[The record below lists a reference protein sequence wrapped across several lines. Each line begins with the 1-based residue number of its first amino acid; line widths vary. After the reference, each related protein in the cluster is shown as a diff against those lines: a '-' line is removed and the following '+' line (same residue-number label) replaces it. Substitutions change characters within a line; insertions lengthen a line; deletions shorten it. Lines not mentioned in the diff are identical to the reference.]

1 LIFAAPPLPFA
12 AGAMDILV
20 CGGSGQV
27 GIELRRQLW
36 PAGVH
41 VFAPGREML
50 DLEDENSVARTMAAR
65 RWACVVNVAA
75 FTAVDRAEAEISQAW
90 RLNAWAPALLAHE
103 AAKLGIPIV
112 HVSTDYVFD
121 GASQEP
127 YRPLDPVHPL
137 SVYGASKEGGEQA
150 VRTANPRHVILRTAW
165 VVSANRTN
173 FVKTMLKLAKNR
185 DSLRVVD
192 DQVGCPT
199 SARDLAGAIRT
210 VVLHH
215 IAGDGDGPCG
225 TYHFV
230 NAGST
235 TWFDFARTIMAG
247 ARHRGACSVPVEP
260 IRTAHY
266 KTAARRPLNSV
277 LSTDTLTRDFGIRP
291 RAWPIALDEILDVLV
306 EPLVTAGQ

>member
-1 LIFAAPPLPFA
+1 MNILI
-12 AGAMDILV
+12 

-27 GIELRRQLW
+27 GIELRRLSW

-41 VFAPGREML
+41 VYAPGRDIL
-50 DLEDENSVARTMAAR
+50 DLENEHSVVGVMTSQ

-75 FTAVDRAEAEISQAW
+75 FTAVDRAETEISHAW

-103 AAKLGIPIV
+103 SAKLGIPIV

-121 GASQEP
+121 GKSREP

-150 VRTANPRHVILRTAW
+150 VRTANARHVILRTAW
-165 VVSANRTN
+165 VVSANRNN
-173 FVKTMLKLAKNR
+173 FVKTMLRLAESL

-199 SARDLAGAIRT
+199 SARDLAEAIRI

-215 IAGDGDGPCG
+215 ITGSGSGPYG

-235 TWFDFARTIMAG
+235 TWYDFARAIMAG
-247 ARHRGACSVPVEP
+247 ARHRGACSVRVEP
-260 IRTAHY
+260 IQTAHY
-266 KTAARRPLNSV
+266 KTAACRPLNSV
-277 LSTDTLTRDFGIRP
+277 LSTETLTHDFGIRP
-291 RAWPIALDEILDVLV
+291 RAWPLALDEILDVLV
-306 EPLVTAGQ
+306 EPPVTTGATR